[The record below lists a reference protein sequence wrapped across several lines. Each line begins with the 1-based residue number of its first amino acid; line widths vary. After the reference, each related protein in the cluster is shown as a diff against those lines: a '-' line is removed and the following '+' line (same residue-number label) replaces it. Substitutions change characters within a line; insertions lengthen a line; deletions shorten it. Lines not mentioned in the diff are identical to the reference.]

1 MRSAASDST
10 RPVGKWRSA
19 SSVRTSRVASV
30 HTFEGRLDAWREE
43 QPDSWVFV
51 TLPPELSDEIDARLT
66 SPPRGFGS
74 VRVSVRCGTSEWST
88 SLFPS
93 KEAGSY
99 VLPVKKPV
107 RRKEELEPGDTARFT
122 LTVLD

>member
-1 MRSAASDST
+1 MWAAS
-10 RPVGKWRSA
+10 V
-19 SSVRTSRVASV
+19 SRV
-30 HTFEGRLDAWREE
+30 HTFEGRLYVWREE

-51 TLPPELSDEIDARLT
+51 DLPPELSDQIDDELT

-74 VRVSVRCGTSEWST
+74 VRVSVRCGSSEWAT

-93 KEAGSY
+93 KEAGTY
-99 VLPVKKPV
+99 VLPVKKTV
-107 RRKEELEPGDTARFT
+107 RRKEEIEPGDTAGFT

>member
-1 MRSAASDST
+1 MHS
-10 RPVGKWRSA
+10 
-19 SSVRTSRVASV
+19 
-30 HTFEGRLDAWREE
+30 FEGRLHAWREE

-51 TLPPELSDEIDARLT
+51 TLPPEVSDAIDEELS
-66 SPPRGFGS
+66 SPPRAFGS
-74 VRVSVRCGTSEWST
+74 VRVSVRCGSSEWST

-99 VLPVKKPV
+99 VLPVKKAV
-107 RRKEELEPGDTARFT
+107 RRKEDVEPGDTATFT